1 MKVLDPWNCSKQV
14 FLQKVSSSTMWHNTY
29 VWKRHALHIQYNVSY
44 KSTSLTLKSN
54 VFKGLA
60 FMQHDML
67 KCFLQYAQYCCNM
80 QKCTYGKYVQ
90 KSSNITIFE
99 KIHLGTSSL
108 FTHNINSISHQILKN
123 FKNTREMKNNENIQ
137 NYWGVYFLISAL
149 VVSTHGIWILVT
161 KLGSKYVLLLFFC
174 K

>member
-1 MKVLDPWNCSKQV
+1 MWRSLILENVVLKRV
-14 FLQKVSSSTMWHNTY
+14 FLQKVSSTMWHNTY

-90 KSSNITIFE
+90 KSSDFSNLEKNICVI
-99 KIHLGTSSL
+99 TSSL
-108 FTHNINSISHQILKN
+108 HITSWISNWSCNK
-123 FKNTREMKNNENIQ
+123 NIQ
-137 NYWGVYFLISAL
+137 NYQGVYFLI
-149 VVSTHGIWILVT
+149 GIKYTWNMN
-161 KLGSKYVLLLFFC
+161 LGYKVRL
-174 K
+174 